1 MAPPL
6 SSRPEP
12 PPLAATQAGTVPRR
26 RRNVSRKRILDVA
39 RRLFREEGYRG
50 TSLDQ
55 VAAELG
61 VTRAAIYHW
70 VPGKETLLCEIH
82 DEAMDLLVMGFE
94 DVQDRNL
101 PPVQKLAAAL
111 RNHVLVVADNLD
123 TIAVFFQDEAS
134 LPTGPARRIADR
146 KRDYDHRMRDLVT
159 AAQADGSIRPDLDP
173 LVVVESLLGMC
184 NWLYH
189 WYDPQGPIDPQ
200 RLADHIVE
208 LALSGVQ
215 HR

>member
-1 MAPPL
+1 MAPPR
-6 SSRPEP
+6 SPQPEP
-12 PPLAATQAGTVPRR
+12 SAQATTEAGTTFRR
-26 RRNVSRKRILDVA
+26 RRNVSRKRILEVA

-50 TSLDQ
+50 TSLDE

-70 VPGKETLLCEIH
+70 VPGKESLLCEIH
-82 DEAMDLLVMGFE
+82 DEAMDLLVMGFSE
-94 DVQDRNL
+94 VQRQEL

-111 RNHVLVVADNLD
+111 RNHVLLVADNLD

-134 LPTGPARRIADR
+134 LPEGPARRIADR
-146 KRDYDHRMRDLVT
+146 KSDYDHRMRDLVR
-159 AAQADGSIRPDLDP
+159 AAQEDGSIRRDLDP
-173 LVVVESLLGMC
+173 LVVVESLFGMC

-189 WYDPQGPIDPQ
+189 WYDPQGPIKPQ
-200 RLADHIVE
+200 LLADHIVE

-215 HR
+215 KR

>member
-1 MAPPL
+1 MAPPR

-111 RNHVLVVADNLD
+111 RNHVLIVADNLD

-134 LPTGPARRIADR
+134 LPAGPARRIADR
-146 KRDYDHRMRDLVT
+146 KREYDHRLLALLR
-159 AAQADGSIRPDLDP
+159 AAQEDGSVRTDLDSR
-173 LVVVESLLGMC
+173 VVVESLLGMC

-189 WYDPQGPIDPQ
+189 WYQPSGRISPD
-200 RLADHIVE
+200 E
-208 LALSGVQ
+208 LA
-215 HR
+215 